1 MDAEGEIEHRGPC
14 GQDPELTGRRENE
27 DFLGR
32 RLRKVLGAVGIG
44 MLQGVADGSQPLV
57 HRLLPLDAL
66 VGPVRGEAV
75 LRDVVHA
82 AGADLDLDIG
92 PVTVLDRDVEGFVA
106 VGLGVRD
113 PVAQAL
119 GVLLVFLGNEGEDL
133 PAELPLQL
141 GIVLGAVD
149 DEADGEH
156 VEDALEG
163 DVLLDHLGPDGVGGL
178 RADLQLVG
186 DAGVGELFLQ
196 RFDKFRHQF
205 FPVLLSRL

>member
-1 MDAEGEIEHRGPC
+1 M
-14 GQDPELTGRRENE
+14 
-27 DFLGR
+27 
-32 RLRKVLGAVGIG
+32 
-44 MLQGVADGSQPLV
+44 
-57 HRLLPLDAL
+57 
-66 VGPVRGEAV
+66 RGEAV

-106 VGLGVRD
+106 VGLGVRH

-119 GVLLVFLGNEGEDL
+119 GVLLVFLGNEGEHL
-133 PAELPLQL
+133 PAEFPLQF

-163 DVLLDHLGPDGVGGL
+163 DVLLDHLGPNGVGGL
-178 RADLQLVG
+178 GADLQLVS
-186 DAGVGELFLQ
+186 DVGVGQLLLQ
-196 RFDKFRHQF
+196 RFDELRHQLL
-205 FPVLLSRL
+205 PVLLGSL